1 MRHETC
7 IQCESRKAKISGF
20 LCHVCER
27 ENKAQQLAD
36 VDAATSVYDVPKYA
50 FNLSN
55 RGAQIVLRE
64 VR

>member
-7 IQCESRKAKISGF
+7 IQCESRKAKVSGF
-20 LCHVCER
+20 LCFVCER
-27 ENKAQQLAD
+27 ENRAEELARIDAQS
-36 VDAATSVYDVPKYA
+36 SVYDVPKFA

-55 RGAQIVLRE
+55 RGAQIILRE

>member
-27 ENKAQQLAD
+27 QNSREQLAAID
-36 VDAATSVYDVPKYA
+36 VREAILFAPKLA

-55 RGAQIVLRE
+55 RGSQIIVAE